1 MVQLRRL
8 YYNKKNTTTITT
20 TITNTIND
28 TTITTTNTI
37 TIISSIIIIITITIT
52 ITYQMLPPFFQLSHF
67 FVTVGKHHQCYRM
80 SPLRHRT

>member
-1 MVQLRRL
+1 MVQFRRL
-8 YYNKKNTTTITT
+8 YYNKKDTTTTT

-28 TTITTTNTI
+28 TTIITNTI
-37 TIISSIIIIITITIT
+37 TIISIIIIIITITIT
-52 ITYQMLPPFFQLSHF
+52 ITYQMLPPFFQLPQF

>member
-1 MVQLRRL
+1 MVQFRRL
-8 YYNKKNTTTITT
+8 YYNKKDTTTTT

-28 TTITTTNTI
+28 TTIITNTI
-37 TIISSIIIIITITIT
+37 TIISIIIIIITITITIT
-52 ITYQMLPPFFQLSHF
+52 ITYQMLPPFFQLPQF